1 MKVSVSA
8 VHLQIPEAAAN
19 PVTVRIDR
27 PSARGWPDFGPA
39 PVSSYERLTEAPWEE
54 AFMNYFGAWVG
65 TATVAALLLAGCSKT
80 SSGPAPASGPAA
92 ARPAA
97 GQAVAAEPTEL
108 AACDFLT
115 AEEMSALLGGRV
127 TRDPPRQSNT
137 CVYSPA
143 QGSGPFAELKFE
155 PGDGQAAM
163 MGAGFANRHEP
174 GLVDPLAGVGD
185 QALTVGP
192 VVMIRRGE
200 DLITIRVT
208 GVDDALRRIKLIYA
222 AINAKL

>member
-1 MKVSVSA
+1 M
-8 VHLQIPEAAAN
+8 N
-19 PVTVRIDR
+19 F
-27 PSARGWPDFGPA
+27 FGI
-39 PVSSYERLTEAPWEE
+39 
-54 AFMNYFGAWVG
+54 WVG
-65 TATVAALLLAGCSKT
+65 TATVAALLLAACGKT
-80 SSGPAPASGPAA
+80 NNSPSPASGADPASSAA
-92 ARPAA
+92 AAA
-97 GQAVAAEPTEL
+97 LAAAAKEPV
-108 AACDFLT
+108 ACDFFT
-115 AEEMSALLGGRV
+115 ADEMSALLGGRV

-137 CVYSPA
+137 CVYSSA

-163 MGAGFANRHEP
+163 MAAGFANRHEP

-200 DLITIRVT
+200 DLITIRVS
-208 GVDDALRRIKLIYA
+208 GVDDALGHIKLIYA

>member
-1 MKVSVSA
+1 VDG
-8 VHLQIPEAAAN
+8 
-19 PVTVRIDR
+19 RI
-27 PSARGWPDFGPA
+27 SARLLFRL
-39 PVSSYERLTEAPWEE
+39 YERLIEAREE
-54 AFMNYFGAWVG
+54 ALMNFVGAWVG
-65 TATVAALLLAGCSKT
+65 TSTVAALLLAGCNKT
-80 SSGPAPASGPAA
+80 GNGPAPASSPAA

-97 GQAVAAEPTEL
+97 AEAVAAEPQEL

-115 AEEMSALLGGRV
+115 AEEMSTL
-127 TRDPPRQSNT
+127 RDPPRQSNT

-143 QGSGPFAELKFE
+143 QDSGPFAELKFE

-222 AINAKL
+222 TINAKL